1 MGGGVETL
9 IFNRD
14 TYTSKN
20 HKSAKEEERQNSSNS
35 KDVTETE
42 SRVRKK
48 ISGDKAKFKKEK

>member
-1 MGGGVETL
+1 METL

-14 TYTSKN
+14 TYTSES